1 MLRGKGRDLPGAHP
15 RPSVLCGAGPAASLH
30 PLFQSIPLGALAV
43 ICMVSYLTG
52 VLQTPITSFVI
63 VSEMTQDHAMV
74 IPLMVA
80 ALIAD
85 AISKSV
91 CPEGL
96 YRALAR
102 PYLETAGSRNKGH
115 K

>member
-1 MLRGKGRDLPGAHP
+1 
-15 RPSVLCGAGPAASLH
+15 
-30 PLFQSIPLGALAV
+30 
-43 ICMVSYLTG
+43 
-52 VLQTPITSFVI
+52 
-63 VSEMTQDHAMV
+63 MV

>member
-1 MLRGKGRDLPGAHP
+1 
-15 RPSVLCGAGPAASLH
+15 
-30 PLFQSIPLGALAV
+30 
-43 ICMVSYLTG
+43 MVSYLTG

-96 YRALAR
+96 YHALAR
-102 PYLETAGSRNKGH
+102 PFLRASCLQVESPEGGQDARDSKE
-115 K
+115 